1 MCSLENPKWKD
12 VSSQS
17 CKAGSGF
24 GGGRSRRQL
33 YAAKEKK
40 TNTAEIY
47 RLISRFVAL
56 FDGIQ
61 ACKSDFSCS
70 HAGKMIV
77 KLKDTLSL
85 KCINT
90 MKQTNMSYSMKS
102 FVGLSKSCFLIQRLL
117 KVCSHFYTSISRQ
130 EMVYGFTS
138 YKWTWPTPL
147 VFFLYSL
154 LFGLGFIWF
163 GGMKTLFSRG
173 SAAQFVFQF
182 WSIFF

>member
-40 TNTAEIY
+40 TNTAEVY

-90 MKQTNMSYSMKS
+90 MTQTNMSYSMKS

-117 KVCSHFYTSISRQ
+117 EVCSHFYTSIVGKRWC
-130 EMVYGFTS
+130 MVS
-138 YKWTWPTPL
+138 YLINEPDQHLSFSFFIP
-147 VFFLYSL
+147 FFLV
-154 LFGLGFIWF
+154 WD
-163 GGMKTLFSRG
+163 
-173 SAAQFVFQF
+173 
-182 WSIFF
+182 